1 MQQEEEGTM
10 KKSLMISLMVAA
22 LVCVFALPAV
32 IAGNAPADNM
42 VLKAPEGVDM
52 KKSPVDFPHK
62 QHVDAKVDCMTCHHT
77 AESQDAIGGC
87 SVEGCH
93 TDASKG
99 AKRDPKGF
107 YQAFHSKKSDA
118 SCLGCHK
125 KLKKEGKE
133 VPVSC
138 KDCHPK
144 N

>member
-1 MQQEEEGTM
+1 M

-42 VLKAPEGVDM
+42 VLKAPEGAKM
-52 KKSPVDFPHK
+52 SKAPVDFGHK
-62 QHVDAKVDCMTCHHT
+62 SHETKGIDCMVCHHKST
-77 AESQDAIGGC
+77 DKASITGC
-87 SVEGCH
+87 AVEGCH

-99 AKRDPKGF
+99 AKKDPKGF

-125 KLKKEGKE
+125 KEKKAGKKP
-133 VPVSC
+133 PVGC

-144 N
+144 K